1 MRETAYCY
9 HCGRHHPIAEM
20 RRVRLK
26 SGVRWRCLRSI
37 EATRAAPAQREAFG
51 QRMTALNR
59 ALADERRNT
68 PQPGCL
74 RETAVPGAALEARLA
89 GALGLR
95 R

>member
-9 HCGRHHPIAEM
+9 HCGRHHPISEM

-26 SGVRWRCLRSI
+26 SCVRWRCLRSI

-59 ALADERRNT
+59 ALADERRNA

-74 RETAVPGAALEARLA
+74 RETAVPGTALEARLA
-89 GALGLR
+89 GELGLR